1 MKVIVIGAGHA
12 GVAFADTMRWNGFA
26 GELTMIDRL
35 EGLPLER
42 PPLFKAFLL
51 ARDDDEES
59 FALRA
64 SGWFVDRQINC

>member
-12 GVAFADTMRWNGFA
+12 GVAFADTMRRNGFA

-42 PPLFKAFLL
+42 PPFVQGI
-51 ARDDDEES
+51 S
-59 FALRA
+59 
-64 SGWFVDRQINC
+64 SGRG